1 MMMRPTLGRECR
13 RALQEACDAYG
24 REETDHDDASL
35 ERERGELKIA
45 GVMSVL
51 IAVKFYRPR
60 NN

>member
-24 REETDHDDASL
+24 REETDHDDATL
-35 ERERGELKIA
+35 ERDMVIA